1 MNDVTEGNLKPPLLE
16 VREVTR
22 QFRMG
27 SETLNVLRGVSFAIE
42 EGEFVAIRGSSGSG
56 KSTLLHVLGLLD
68 RPNSG
73 RVLYRGEDLTRVSES
88 RRTRLRSTEFAFVF
102 QFYYLLPELSAI
114 ENVLMPAMIAGRS
127 AVLLPKGRRER
138 EERALHL
145 LDRVG
150 LADRRKHRP
159 HQLSGGERQRVA
171 LARALM
177 NQPRLVFCDEP
188 TGNLDSKT
196 SEGIHRLM
204 SELNETFGQAFLVVT
219 HEPAMAG
226 AAKRE
231 LTMVDGLIVEDSHLA
246 DVPSLGEEA
255 V

>member
-1 MNDVTEGNLKPPLLE
+1 MNDVTVGGQVPPLLE
-16 VREVTR
+16 VRDVTR

-27 SETLNVLRGVSFAIE
+27 SETLNVLRGVSFAID

-68 RPNSG
+68 RPNAG

-88 RRTRLRSTEFAFVF
+88 RRTKLRSTEFAFVF

-127 AVLLPKGRRER
+127 AVLLPRGRRER
-138 EERALHL
+138 EERALDL
-145 LDRVG
+145 LERVG

-204 SELNETFGQAFLVVT
+204 CELNETFGQAFLVVT
-219 HEPAMAG
+219 HEPAMAR

-231 LTMVDGLIVEDSHLA
+231 LTMVDGLIVEDHEPRDREA
-246 DVPSLGEEA
+246 PTGET